1 MNNMIKP
8 LIQKAI
14 TKLLNLGY
22 TITGEEMVLLNRF
35 NDSFVNLSK
44 ISEYNNDKNFIE
56 VKNKYEF
63 KEDLIKTCVRYIQAY
78 LQEEL
83 GLSKVKFFLS
93 TEIKSYYFSNFNNLQ
108 NSRLFIFIPDNNKKF
123 GLLNESIIL
132 YHGLKCGSC
141 IRLVE
146 TALSENYFITILHPN
161 KLQYKNKKN
170 PFNFHEQ
177 IEHYFKNV
185 IKIDYINELVIY
197 TSGYGGLSLTK
208 LIESDIYDKSM
219 QKKTKKIVICNSLHG
234 ETIEMLNQQGREFW
248 EKTVVNYISSVNP
261 RGFLEKSSKEFE
273 G

>member
-93 TEIKSYYFSNFNNLQ
+93 TEIKSNHY
-108 NSRLFIFIPDNNKKF
+108 K
-123 GLLNESIIL
+123 II
-132 YHGLKCGSC
+132 
-141 IRLVE
+141 
-146 TALSENYFITILHPN
+146 
-161 KLQYKNKKN
+161 
-170 PFNFHEQ
+170 
-177 IEHYFKNV
+177 
-185 IKIDYINELVIY
+185 
-197 TSGYGGLSLTK
+197 
-208 LIESDIYDKSM
+208 
-219 QKKTKKIVICNSLHG
+219 
-234 ETIEMLNQQGREFW
+234 
-248 EKTVVNYISSVNP
+248 
-261 RGFLEKSSKEFE
+261 
-273 G
+273 